1 MCRNACARAA
11 ATFTCA
17 GRLSWGLQLQH
28 QSATLHS
35 NAVATL
41 VFHSNGT
48 RPSSNGRD
56 CWPRRRLNNA
66 SVQSCSR
73 SSTAATHGQALLL
86 HAASSADAEKV
97 GGGEAAIQ
105 EAMCC
110 EKREG
115 DKVRKG
121 NRGATGASS
130 GARAGASEGEGGAP
144 AAAGDVQRALKGG
157 RADART

>member
-48 RPSSNGRD
+48 RPSSSGRD
-56 CWPRRRLNNA
+56 RWPRRRLNNA

-86 HAASSADAEKV
+86 HAASSADAEGV
-97 GGGEAAIQ
+97 RGGEAAIQ

-110 EKREG
+110 EKRVG
-115 DKVRKG
+115 DKVTG
-121 NRGATGASS
+121 GATGAGS
-130 GARAGASEGEGGAP
+130 GARKSRVWLVNRESEISN
-144 AAAGDVQRALKGG
+144 DHR
-157 RADART
+157 

>member
-1 MCRNACARAA
+1 MRAA

-48 RPSSNGRD
+48 RPSSSGRD
-56 CWPRRRLNNA
+56 GWPRRRLNHA
-66 SVQSCSR
+66 SAQSCSR

-86 HAASSADAEKV
+86 HAASSADAVGV

-115 DKVRKG
+115 DKVTGERRTNGPRKTQVCG
-121 NRGATGASS
+121 WVNRESVMITITPPHHIRS
-130 GARAGASEGEGGAP
+130 P
-144 AAAGDVQRALKGG
+144 YPKL
-157 RADART
+157 

>member
-11 ATFTCA
+11 ATFTRA

-28 QSATLHS
+28 QSATLHID
-35 NAVATL
+35 AVATL
-41 VFHSNGT
+41 VFHSSGT

-66 SVQSCSR
+66 SVQSSSR

-86 HAASSADAEKV
+86 HAASSADAEGV
-97 GGGEAAIQ
+97 GGGEAAIP

-115 DKVRKG
+115 DKV
-121 NRGATGASS
+121 TGERRVQA
-130 GARAGASEGEGGAP
+130 ARAKRECGWVNRESVMIP
-144 AAAGDVQRALKGG
+144 
-157 RADART
+157 RTPPHYMRSPYPKL